1 MHTTVLIVAAGSGSR
16 LQAGVPKALAA
27 LGDGRTMLEHCLES
41 VAAAQS
47 TGALQLNAVAVVV
60 PARPES
66 AAALEQVCRTVG
78 DRTGLTVCCVP
89 GGAERADSVRA
100 GLAAVRALAGAAT
113 PGDRHAVLVH
123 DAARP
128 FVPPTVFHAVVTALR
143 EGAAAVVPAVAVVDT
158 IKTVATT
165 ATDAAPGTEQVTGT
179 LGRAGLRAVQTPQGF
194 DLAALEAAHRRAER
208 EGPADAAALTDDA
221 MAMEAAGHSV
231 AVVPGDPL
239 GFKITTRLDLMLAD
253 ALLDPSTAPSRTQE
267 PHP

>member
-27 LGDGRTMLEHCLES
+27 LGDGRPLLEHCLES

-47 TGALQLNAVAVVV
+47 TGTIELDAVAVVV
-60 PARPES
+60 PARPDA
-66 AAALEQVCRTVG
+66 AAALEQVCRSVA
-78 DRTGLTVCCVP
+78 DRTGLTVRCVP

-113 PGDRHAVLVH
+113 PGDRHVVLVH

-128 FVPPTVFHAVVTALR
+128 FVPPAVFHAVATALG

-158 IKTVATT
+158 IKTV
-165 ATDAAPGTEQVTGT
+165 TDAAPGTERVTGT
-179 LGRAGLRAVQTPQGF
+179 LDRAGLRAVQTPQGF

-208 EGPADAAALTDDA
+208 EGPDAAAALTDDA
-221 MAMEAAGHSV
+221 MAMEAAGHPV

-253 ALLDPSTAPSRTQE
+253 ALLAPSSASSRPQE